1 MNSVPFLDLAAMHA
15 ELMPEL
21 NLCLEPCGID
31 VGLYRRRADRAF

>member
-21 NLCLEPCGID
+21 NHAWSHAVSTSGFI
-31 VGLYRRRADRAF
+31 GG